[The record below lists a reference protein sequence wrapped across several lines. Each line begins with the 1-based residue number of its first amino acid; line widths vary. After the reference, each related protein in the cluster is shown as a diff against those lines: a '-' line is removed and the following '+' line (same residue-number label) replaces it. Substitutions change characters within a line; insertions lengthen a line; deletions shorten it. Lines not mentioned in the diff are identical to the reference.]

1 MSGSFQG
8 SGRLFGSGNGVVK
21 SPGYNSP
28 NGYRKKG
35 ARNCRS
41 AHREKAKRLAMR
53 KVREAEEAAEYDYE
67 NEG

>member
-28 NGYRKKG
+28 DGYRKKG
-35 ARNCRS
+35 ARNRRS
-41 AHREKAKRLAMR
+41 AHREQAKRLAMR
-53 KVREAEEAAEYDYE
+53 KLREAEEAAEYEYE
-67 NEG
+67 D